1 MELSEE
7 QLVVIAEGLR
17 DIKPS
22 SGWEGVYSHVKKSS
36 LFKGWKI
43 PDSKVKYIAEV
54 IKIYDY
60 NIPKAYD
67 SLLGSD
73 GFKGFENYSPSMDE
87 PNNEQEEK
95 PNKKTANTNT
105 KKTRVSSSSSSSSSS
120 NNSIGQA
127 AKIVDYKAL
136 RDKTLSGLEVKVKA
150 EMRKGWV
157 PYGGVA
163 AAAFGISPTG
173 GNSFIQ
179 AVVKIK

>member
-105 KKTRVSSSSSSSSSS
+105 KKTRVSSSSSSSS